1 MTPCRYAVDAGTHR
15 RVSEATIRP
24 SPEAG
29 RQDRP
34 IAEAGGV
41 SEEQLLADARRGDEG
56 AL

>member
-1 MTPCRYAVDAGTHR
+1 M
-15 RVSEATIRP
+15 SEATIRP